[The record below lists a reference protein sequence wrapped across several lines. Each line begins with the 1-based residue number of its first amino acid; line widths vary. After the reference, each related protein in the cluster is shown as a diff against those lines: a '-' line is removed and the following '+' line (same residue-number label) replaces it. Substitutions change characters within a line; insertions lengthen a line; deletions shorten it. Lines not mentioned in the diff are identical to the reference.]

1 MVLNGSE
8 KTRKKVVQNHRV
20 LSVKVQSVVLRLTR
34 ERRDP
39 YEVRSL
45 RTTILWTNPGLAK
58 KVDSS
63 WEGYKKVQS
72 AKERKKIVQKK
83 SIQTIE
89 FYQSKWFRSTY
100 RLHGS
105 AATLTKS
112 AACAEK
118 KVGARLSPGRHLY
131 YNRNSIEWSVIQMV
145 LRAPKHRWRHCKPQ
159 I

>member
-8 KTRKKVVQNHRV
+8 KTRKKVVQNIWV
-20 LSVKVQSVVLRLTR
+20 LSVKIELDVLRLTR

-39 YEVRSL
+39 YEPRSL
-45 RTTILWTNPGLAK
+45 RTRVPGTNPGRVK

-63 WEGYKKVQS
+63 WEGCKKVKR
-72 AKERKKIVQKK
+72 AKERKKISKKK

-89 FYQSKWFRSTY
+89 FYQSKWFVSTY

-112 AACAEK
+112 AACAQKTAPEALTP
-118 KVGARLSPGRHLY
+118 VRQLY
-131 YNRNSIEWSVIQMV
+131 YNRNGIQGDLV
-145 LRAPKHRWRHCKPQ
+145 AEL
-159 I
+159 